1 MSDPINEDFY
11 EEEEDDGGTE
21 VEGERENAKVEVQ
34 KLSELE
40 VLEMLA
46 AKHRLQDAGKIVH
59 IGIID
64 YLTNYTKA
72 KQVEKWAKSMSADAA
87 TVSVAHPNDYGQRF
101 KTWITENVL

>member
-11 EEEEDDGGTE
+11 ESDNDDGPEMGEDDGE
-21 VEGERENAKVEVQ
+21 EIIQ
-34 KLSELE
+34 KLTEQE
-40 VLEMLA
+40 VLDMLA

-72 KQVEKWAKSMSADAA
+72 KQVEKWAKS
-87 TVSVAHPNDYGQRF
+87 F
-101 KTWITENVL
+101 